1 MEHPYGYY
9 MSDETLL
16 GHIKLMQD
24 FLDLVALCI
33 TDHSDL
39 ATEAILVTLD
49 NIARMVDEA
58 VMCIKER

>member
-9 MSDETLL
+9 MSDETLR

-24 FLDLVALCI
+24 FLDLVALCV

-49 NIARMVDEA
+49 SVAGMVDEA
-58 VMCIKER
+58 IMCMKRR

>member
-9 MSDETLL
+9 MSDETLQ

-24 FLDLVALCI
+24 FLDLVALCV

-49 NIARMVDEA
+49 SVAGMVDEM
-58 VMCIKER
+58 VLCMKGR